1 MPASPQNRNAL
12 PSRSELDRLPRK
24 LLNRGG
30 RRNPDVYCIEVSG
43 TPLVVKDFA
52 PRGAFVRSTLGRWVT
67 AREARAWKALDG
79 HPSVP
84 AFRGWID
91 ALAFAVE
98 YRPGR
103 RMGRKLRGEVPAEFA
118 DRLDRALDAM
128 HARGVVHLDLRHR
141 SNVMLGEGGDPIL
154 IDFGSA
160 LMFRPGSL
168 LARWFLPLLARF
180 DHRAARKWRRK
191 LASPAQEE
199 AASPASAGPA
209 GSSGSGRGA
218 SRPT

>member
-1 MPASPQNRNAL
+1 MSL
-12 PSRSELDRLPRK
+12 PLPTRAELDRLPRK

-30 RRNPDVYCIEVSG
+30 SRNPDVYCIEISG
-43 TPLVVKDFA
+43 TQLVVKDFA
-52 PRGAFVRSTLGRWVT
+52 PRGALVRRTIGRWVT
-67 AREARAWKALDG
+67 AREARAWQLLDG
-79 HPSVP
+79 QPSVP
-84 AFRGWID
+84 AFRGRID

-103 RMGRKLRGEVPAEFA
+103 RMGRKLRGEVPPDFS
-118 DRLDRALDAM
+118 DRLDRALSAM

-141 SNVMLGEGGDPIL
+141 SNVLLGEGGDPIL

-160 LMFRPGSL
+160 LWLRPGSL
-168 LARWFLPLLARF
+168 MARLFLPLFASF
-180 DHRAARKWRRK
+180 DLRAARKWRRK
-191 LASPAQEE
+191 LAPPDQDE
-199 AASPASAGPA
+199 

>member
-1 MPASPQNRNAL
+1 MNVSL
-12 PSRSELDRLPRK
+12 PTRTELDRLPRE

-30 RRNPDVYCIEVSG
+30 SRNPDVYRIEVAG
-43 TPLVVKDFA
+43 EPLVVKDFA
-52 PRGAFVRSTLGRWVT
+52 PRGAVVRRTLGRWVT
-67 AREARAWKALDG
+67 AREARVWQRLDG

-84 AFRGWID
+84 AFAGHID

-103 RMGRKLRGEVPAEFA
+103 RMARRLRGEVPGDFA

-141 SNVMLGEGGDPIL
+141 SNVLLGENGDPIL

-160 LMFRPGSL
+160 LILRPGSL
-168 LARWFLPLLARF
+168 VARLLLPLLVRI
-180 DHRAARKWRRK
+180 DKRAARKWRRK
-191 LASPAQEE
+191 LRLA
-199 AASPASAGPA
+199 
-209 GSSGSGRGA
+209 R
-218 SRPT
+218 

>member
-1 MPASPQNRNAL
+1 MSASPPIRSAL
-12 PSRSELDRLPRK
+12 PSRSELDRLPRE

-43 TPLVVKDFA
+43 TQLVVKDFA
-52 PRGAFVRSTLGRWVT
+52 PRSALVRRTLGPWVT
-67 AREARAWKALDG
+67 SREARAWQVLDG

-84 AFRGWID
+84 AFRGRID

-103 RMGRKLRGEVPAEFA
+103 RMGSKLQGEVPPEFA

-141 SNVMLGEGGDPIL
+141 SNVLLGEDGDPIL

-160 LMFRPGSL
+160 LVFRPGSL
-168 LARWFLPLLARF
+168 AARLLLPMLARF

-191 LASPAQEE
+191 LASPAQEVGS
-199 AASPASAGPA
+199 SPGPAGPA